1 MNLTPARDEQ
11 LRALESLG
19 FDAADSNSILNGDAG
34 VMGSFV
40 LEHRRKGKLI
50 GRDTASNIVTTEGLN
65 HILSVVL
72 NNGSKVSPWYV
83 ALFEGNYTPV
93 AGLTAANFTA
103 NATECT
109 AYDESTRVEY
119 AEGTPSGGVIT
130 NSASKAVFTIN
141 ASKTL
146 YGAALLSASAKSSTS
161 GTCLAAARFS
171 SSRPVEDN
179 DEVAITYSLTLTAT

>member
-19 FDAADSNSILNGDAG
+19 FTAAESNSVLNGDADLMG
-34 VMGSFV
+34 VYV
-40 LEHRRKGKLI
+40 LEHRRGGKLI
-50 GRDTASNIVTTEGLN
+50 GRDTASNLIVTEGRN
-65 HILSVVL
+65 HILDVVL
-72 NNGSKVSPWYV
+72 HGSTQVTTWYV

-93 AGLTAANFTA
+93 AGLTAATFTSA
-103 NATECT
+103 ATECT
-109 AYDESTRVEY
+109 AYDEATRVPYVE
-119 AEGTPSGGVIT
+119 AAASGGVTT

-141 ASKTL
+141 ASKTI

-171 SSRPVEDN
+171 SSRAVVDD
-179 DEVAITYSLTLTAT
+179 DEISLSYSITLTAS